1 MNERGWSQIRQWELM
16 RGCENPKLVRFMGR
30 PNDLSPKARFLIF
43 LGYSKP
49 FDRHDWIIDRDGKE
63 VRYVID
69 FYKGSNTSRTPF
81 AMHLDVRPAL
91 DSGRA
96 IFDRLHRFVR
106 EKWFPNSLP
115 KLTYANS
122 KTIVKKT

>member
-81 AMHLDVRPAL
+81 AMNLDVRPAL